1 MAYKILF
8 TGTTSSGK
16 STLLNHLKSSKK
28 PNVLFIPEIA
38 REILSKSLELEKD
51 PRLQDIIFA
60 EQIRREREGEAQGYH
75 VLICDRGSLDIIAY
89 SRMFGHTI
97 KPEWEEWTKT
107 YTEILVFNHKD
118 IPLNTTLYPPGR
130 DWSEFRD
137 SLAGHIEAVLKDY
150 SLPFRL
156 VSGMVE
162 QRVEILNSII
172 GGVIEGHRLG
182 KER

>member
-1 MAYKILF
+1 MVYKILF

-16 STLLNHLKSSKK
+16 STLLNYLKGSKIS
-28 PNVLFIPEIA
+28 NVLFIPEIA
-38 REILSKSLELEKD
+38 REILSKSLELERN

-60 EQIRREREGEAQGYH
+60 EQIRREKEGETQGYQ

-137 SLAGHIEAVLKDY
+137 SLASHIEDVLRDY
-150 SLPFRL
+150 NLPFRL
-156 VSGMVE
+156 VSGTVE
-162 QRVEILNSII
+162 QRAEILNSII
-172 GGVIEGHRLG
+172 GGVIEGHRH
-182 KER
+182 ERER